1 MTARRSPPEYS
12 GVRGQGRRREGIR
25 GRGGEGSRRGG
36 EKPAD
41 NKDLDKKYRSCRCLT
56 GIPVMNVP
64 SWLITSLDCSAESHR
79 LPFRYLEQERR
90 RALCVPL
97 CPDDGRFNPECS
109 GWIQTASVWIR
120 ISVHWPYTIY
130 PSPFTPP
137 SCQSAQATRN
147 TFSIL
152 SNTLL

>member
-64 SWLITSLDCSAESHR
+64 SWLITSLACLAVSHR
-79 LPFRYLEQERR
+79 MVFSDHRSLYGGEEKKPEEEQDSLCSSVPSVVKHHPRSNR
-90 RALCVPL
+90 VIDRA
-97 CPDDGRFNPECS
+97 GSE
-109 GWIQTASVWIR
+109 
-120 ISVHWPYTIY
+120 
-130 PSPFTPP
+130 
-137 SCQSAQATRN
+137 
-147 TFSIL
+147 
-152 SNTLL
+152 